1 MKTVLA
7 ILVTLTGIV
16 SSGCEVE
23 EVKDQQPY
31 SEKRG
36 TDASSHFDEM
46 LKRHIGVN
54 GCVDYAGIRQNP
66 FQLIEF
72 VRFLE
77 AISPE
82 SHPDLF
88 QTSNDEKA
96 YWINAYN
103 ALIMKSVTDHPE
115 INSVNDILFA
125 KGIFWR
131 AKFILGGR
139 SYTLLHIE
147 NSILRKRYKDAQIHF
162 AINCASNSCPPL
174 GNRIFLGDQ
183 LDEQLDQKA
192 AQFIQDPTNVRLD
205 QANQEIWV
213 SRLFK
218 WYQRDFGQNSR
229 QLKSYI
235 LQYRPDLT
243 ESIADKIRNDYKIR
257 YFQYD
262 WGLNDLN
269 EK

>member
-54 GCVDYAGIRQNP
+54 ACVDYAGIRQNP

-82 SHPDLF
+82 SYPDLF

-96 YWINAYN
+96 
-103 ALIMKSVTDHPE
+103 
-115 INSVNDILFA
+115 
-125 KGIFWR
+125 
-131 AKFILGGR
+131 
-139 SYTLLHIE
+139 
-147 NSILRKRYKDAQIHF
+147 
-162 AINCASNSCPPL
+162 
-174 GNRIFLGDQ
+174 
-183 LDEQLDQKA
+183 
-192 AQFIQDPTNVRLD
+192 
-205 QANQEIWV
+205 
-213 SRLFK
+213 
-218 WYQRDFGQNSR
+218 
-229 QLKSYI
+229 
-235 LQYRPDLT
+235 
-243 ESIADKIRNDYKIR
+243 
-257 YFQYD
+257 
-262 WGLNDLN
+262 
-269 EK
+269 